1 MARRPLTLTIT
12 TTWLGA
18 LRRGAVG
25 LLGCLAFFT
34 GVAGP
39 NPAQALQLEEAC
51 ESVDPVEAPVGQL
64 VEPSGAVRH
73 GGDSAVV
80 VADAVVVELLTW
92 IGAHTDY
99 DVSATLA
106 EPPSIGFCRHGE
118 VIDYE
123 GESLIVDPDLGAAY
137 DKERRHIYLARPW
150 DAAKVKDLG
159 TLLHELIHDVQYRNR
174 DWPCWQKTE
183 WEAYKLQESW
193 LAERGE
199 SAEFNWALILM
210 LSRCSQNHHP

>member
-1 MARRPLTLTIT
+1 MIPEDPHVRWLTKP
-12 TTWLGA
+12 GA
-18 LRRGAVG
+18 AALLVG
-25 LLGCLAFFT
+25 VFLLFAPFLAPDPT
-34 GVAGP
+34 E
-39 NPAQALQLEEAC
+39 ALQGGAAC
-51 ESVDPVEAPVGQL
+51 DVDDPAARPGGPL
-64 VEPSGAVRH
+64 ARPSGTIKPLEDDR
-73 GGDSAVV
+73 VV
-80 VADAVVVELLTW
+80 EDAIVVELLTW
-92 IGAHTDY
+92 IGSHTDY
-99 DVSATLA
+99 DVSASLA

-150 DAAKVKDLG
+150 DAANARNLG

-183 WEAYKLQESW
+183 WEAYKLQETW

-199 SAEFNWALILM
+199 KADFNWALILM